1 MKSVKGSAFPMQ
13 VALVIYTP
21 GREDV
26 PVTQRQRFNFMINT
40 DKEYMAGFRYRATK
54 YFSWSTRYDSDMNFG
69 AGITINY

>member
-1 MKSVKGSAFPMQ
+1 MQ

-40 DKEYMAGFRYRATK
+40 DKEYMAGFRYMAAK
-54 YFSWSTRYDSDMNFG
+54 YFPG
-69 AGITINY
+69 QLVTIVI